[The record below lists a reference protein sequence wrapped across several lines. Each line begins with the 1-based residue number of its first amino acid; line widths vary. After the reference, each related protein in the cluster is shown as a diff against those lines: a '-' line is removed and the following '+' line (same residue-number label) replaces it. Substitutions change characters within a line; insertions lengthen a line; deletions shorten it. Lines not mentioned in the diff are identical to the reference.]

1 MKISTRTRYGTRAML
16 DIALHEGK
24 GPVQL
29 KAIAERQEIS
39 LPYLEH
45 IVAPLIRAG
54 FLRTTRGP
62 AGGVSLRKRPQDIRI
77 REIIEA
83 LDGSIAPVDCVDDPS
98 VCSRADSCVTCDVW
112 AELKGAMVKT
122 LESVTL
128 ADLVERHKAKQEALG
143 KPK

>member
-83 LDGSIAPVDCVDDPS
+83 LDGSIAPVD
-98 VCSRADSCVTCDVW
+98 
-112 AELKGAMVKT
+112 
-122 LESVTL
+122 
-128 ADLVERHKAKQEALG
+128 
-143 KPK
+143 